1 MATSGAY
8 RSLANKEKQ
17 KLAPIFASLLHKKQ
31 AVSPRSDHQPW
42 NVVISMPIRY
52 SGGDSDPS
60 LSPGDLWHS
69 SVEQSKEGLIRFS
82 KVAFS
87 MGVFPRTDS

>member
-31 AVSPRSDHQPW
+31 AVNPRSDHQPW

-60 LSPGDLWHS
+60 LSWRSLALFS
-69 SVEQSKEGLIRFS
+69 RAVEGGFDT
-82 KVAFS
+82 
-87 MGVFPRTDS
+87 VFKGGFFHGSISTH